1 MATGEEMIDGQ
12 RRKEK
17 ALSPINIPASITVP
31 LLPSPPPP
39 DPQIPGTDVTIVER
53 DDQMTQTTTKF
64 DDVSKV
70 FNNCGNFPVDLSDM
84 TIQQI

>member
-31 LLPSPPPP
+31 LLPSPPH
-39 DPQIPGTDVTIVER
+39 PQIPGTDVTIVER

-70 FNNCGNFPVDLSDM
+70 FNNCDNFPVDLSDM